1 MYSISANR
9 DKIAYDVKKFVVD
22 FETDIAELPTN
33 CTPGSSAF
41 VIENS
46 SAYMLN
52 NNRKWVKINLDTGNG
67 GSSGGNGGSG
77 DGDIIKDVI
86 YDGGVI

>member
-9 DKIAYDVKKFVVD
+9 NKIAYDIKRFIVD
-22 FETDIAELPTN
+22 FTSDIVDLPTD
-33 CTPGSSAF
+33 CTPGSTAF

-46 SAYMLN
+46 QRYMLN
-52 NNRKWVKINLDTGNG
+52 NNRNWVRIVTSG
-67 GSSGGNGGSG
+67 GSGSGGGGGNEG
-77 DGDIIKDVI
+77 DGDIITEVI